1 MSRKE
6 KYALVE
12 PSTCLL
18 RQRHQNVWLLQM
30 PLWNRHQHLFMQRR
44 WKKMRRIDPKLVII
58 SCWMRACLH
67 MYHMETRFMELLLNH
82 MFMQN
87 PHMDL
92 MLMEIPLKIHV
103 HVNMF

>member
-1 MSRKE
+1 
-6 KYALVE
+6 
-12 PSTCLL
+12 
-18 RQRHQNVWLLQM
+18 
-30 PLWNRHQHLFMQRR
+30 
-44 WKKMRRIDPKLVII
+44 
-58 SCWMRACLH
+58 MRACLH
-67 MYHMETRFMELLLNH
+67 MYHMETHFMELLLNH